1 MDTGPEYSVCAF
13 SMRARVGPASTDDV
27 GRQASPSKGCVFE
40 WTCPA
45 AGAAAY
51 FIPAFRKSITVDHA
65 GVYGTGFCTEQSAPE
80 VERIVAAARTPSSV
94 R

>member
-1 MDTGPEYSVCAF
+1 M
-13 SMRARVGPASTDDV
+13 
-27 GRQASPSKGCVFE
+27 
-40 WTCPA
+40 
-45 AGAAAY
+45 
-51 FIPAFRKSITVDHA
+51 PAFRKSITVDHA

>member
-1 MDTGPEYSVCAF
+1 
-13 SMRARVGPASTDDV
+13 MRVQHARASGSGLV
-27 GRQASPSKGCVFE
+27 GRR
-40 WTCPA
+40 WA

-51 FIPAFRKSITVDHA
+51 FMPAFRKSITVDHA